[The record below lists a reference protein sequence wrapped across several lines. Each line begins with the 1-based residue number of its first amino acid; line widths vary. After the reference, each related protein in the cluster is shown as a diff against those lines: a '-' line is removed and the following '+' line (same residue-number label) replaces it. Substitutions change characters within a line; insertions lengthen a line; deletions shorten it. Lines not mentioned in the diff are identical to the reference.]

1 MHQIKQRFPTIVIT
15 IPKELSQKNN
25 LKIFARIEAY
35 GNNTFPFFL
44 SSEKISLASY
54 KEVIFVVIFLGP
66 MFFLFLFNSFICIFL
81 KDKAYFFY
89 ICYLFLW
96 ILVSFISF
104 YKLEVIFGFHF
115 GYKISLVFYALLIMA
130 FVRFCYYFFDIK
142 KNIPHA
148 NYLFS
153 LLIAIGVII
162 IGSAYIN
169 IFFAYQATSLFGLLV
184 GVSILGIAIMSLC
197 RGQKQAR
204 FFLIGLSVYT
214 LSIIVWAPYIN
225 GYIEH
230 NFLLANIHILGS
242 LIEATFLSFA
252 LVDRYYLLKQE
263 IEMTYIRLKKANVQM
278 IQAFGTT
285 VEKRD
290 PYTAG
295 HQFRVSNLAE
305 AIAKQMKLEKHFI
318 ESVKLSAL
326 IHDIGKIGVAKSLLT
341 KKKRLSDDEFQKIKN
356 HVSIGYDIVKNLDIE
371 QEIKDG
377 ILHHHERLDGSGYP
391 LGIKKEQI
399 SLIGKILAVADTV
412 EAIANARPY
421 RTALGLG
428 EAIKVIKKGRNKTYD
443 KQIIKACL
451 KVLKSGF
458 HF

>member
-1 MHQIKQRFPTIVIT
+1 
-15 IPKELSQKNN
+15 
-25 LKIFARIEAY
+25 
-35 GNNTFPFFL
+35 
-44 SSEKISLASY
+44 
-54 KEVIFVVIFLGP
+54 
-66 MFFLFLFNSFICIFL
+66 
-81 KDKAYFFY
+81 
-89 ICYLFLW
+89 
-96 ILVSFISF
+96 
-104 YKLEVIFGFHF
+104 
-115 GYKISLVFYALLIMA
+115 
-130 FVRFCYYFFDIK
+130 
-142 KNIPHA
+142 
-148 NYLFS
+148 
-153 LLIAIGVII
+153 
-162 IGSAYIN
+162 
-169 IFFAYQATSLFGLLV
+169 
-184 GVSILGIAIMSLC
+184 MSLC

-326 IHDIGKIGVAKSLLT
+326 IHDIGKIGVAKSLLI

-399 SLIGKILAVADTV
+399 SLIGKILAVADI
-412 EAIANARPY
+412 EANQSPAGDFR
-421 RTALGLG
+421 RGL
-428 EAIKVIKKGRNKTYD
+428 KY
-443 KQIIKACL
+443 
-451 KVLKSGF
+451 
-458 HF
+458 

>member
-1 MHQIKQRFPTIVIT
+1 MKDFKNLIQK
-15 IPKELSQKNN
+15 IPKSDIHLHLDGSIRLDTIIDLAKEQKIKLPSYTASGLEETLFKDHYNSLDEY
-25 LKIFARIEAY
+25 LK
-35 GNNTFPFFL
+35 T
-44 SSEKISLASY
+44 
-54 KEVIFVVIFLGP
+54 
-66 MFFLFLFNSFICIFL
+66 
-81 KDKAYFFY
+81 
-89 ICYLFLW
+89 
-96 ILVSFISF
+96 
-104 YKLEVIFGFHF
+104 F
-115 GYKISLVFYALLIMA
+115 GYSCSVMQTPESLERIAYELAIDCQEEGIKYIE
-130 FVRFCYYFFDIK
+130 VRMD
-142 KNIPHA
+142 P
-148 NYLFS
+148 
-153 LLIAIGVII
+153 
-162 IGSAYIN
+162 
-169 IFFAYQATSLFGLLV
+169 LLV
-184 GVSILGIAIMSLC
+184 TNSLQSHLDVFKLID
-197 RGQKQAR
+197 RG
-204 FFLIGLSVYT
+204 
-214 LSIIVWAPYIN
+214 
-225 GYIEH
+225 
-230 NFLLANIHILGS
+230 
-242 LIEATFLSFA
+242 
-252 LVDRYYLLKQE
+252 
-263 IEMTYIRLKKANVQM
+263 LKKANVQM

>member
-1 MHQIKQRFPTIVIT
+1 M
-15 IPKELSQKNN
+15 
-25 LKIFARIEAY
+25 
-35 GNNTFPFFL
+35 
-44 SSEKISLASY
+44 
-54 KEVIFVVIFLGP
+54 
-66 MFFLFLFNSFICIFL
+66 
-81 KDKAYFFY
+81 
-89 ICYLFLW
+89 
-96 ILVSFISF
+96 
-104 YKLEVIFGFHF
+104 
-115 GYKISLVFYALLIMA
+115 
-130 FVRFCYYFFDIK
+130 
-142 KNIPHA
+142 
-148 NYLFS
+148 
-153 LLIAIGVII
+153 
-162 IGSAYIN
+162 
-169 IFFAYQATSLFGLLV
+169 
-184 GVSILGIAIMSLC
+184 
-197 RGQKQAR
+197 
-204 FFLIGLSVYT
+204 SVYT